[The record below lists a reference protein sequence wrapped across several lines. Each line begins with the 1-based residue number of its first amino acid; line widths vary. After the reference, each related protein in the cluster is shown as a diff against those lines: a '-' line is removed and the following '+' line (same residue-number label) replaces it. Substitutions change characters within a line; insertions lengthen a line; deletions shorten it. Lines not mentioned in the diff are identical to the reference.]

1 MEVAAPPARP
11 PRVADVPGL
20 GVASWRVRSARSV
33 QYAPSVWLASLPSS
47 ELQRRLPAVVLH
59 SLLLP
64 GRPPVGHTPADASPT
79 DVRPVLEAG
88 RCKSVGI
95 NSFLI
100 SRKRKSTPKSQEIS
114 CPSY

>member
-11 PRVADVPGL
+11 PRVADVSGL
-20 GVASWRVRSARSV
+20 GVASWRVRSV

-47 ELQRRLPAVVLH
+47 RLQRRLSAVVLR

-64 GRPPVGHTPADASPT
+64 GRPLVGHTPADASPT
-79 DVRPVLEAG
+79 DVRPARSAG

-95 NSFLI
+95 KLNRPLEQ
-100 SRKRKSTPKSQEIS
+100 TEIQA
-114 CPSY
+114 